1 MLAIVPYFGVPFKK
15 KSVKLRVEETVIL
28 TKCYCTEMG
37 TYPEVL
43 G

>member
-28 TKCYCTEMG
+28 TNVTVLKWEHILKC
-37 TYPEVL
+37 
-43 G
+43 